1 MTHRGRSVRVAPT
14 RGSSDATAGLL
25 AGRPDTSWV
34 ASLAGDGGVACFV
47 RSDPPDPGRAGV
59 IEQFRGS
66 SGVARVTAQRLLAPV
81 AGIGGWPGRLEALTP
96 DEIMAL
102 SAASS
107 PRCPGRD
114 QPDPR
119 PLPEDDRRLLRLLAV
134 DGRMSFADL
143 ARRRVAELITSG
155 VLMFEVEVDP
165 SLYGR
170 RLDVWC
176 WMDVRPS
183 ALRRV
188 TGALAGHGEVAFA
201 ATTAGITNVVAI
213 LEPRRRRPPRPL
225 PHRTSRRAPRRDAR
239 RDRPC
244 RTVDQAR
251 RTAHPP
257 SMTSMRACLRARS
270 NP

>member
-1 MTHRGRSVRVAPT
+1 MTQVSNRPNRGRSVRVAPT

-34 ASLAGDGGVACFV
+34 ASLAGDGGIACFV

-143 ARRRVAELITSG
+143 ARAAETPESTARRRVAELITSG

-176 WMDVRPS
+176 WMDVQPS

-201 ATTAGITNVVAI
+201 ATTTGTPT
-213 LEPRRRRPPRPL
+213 LWPSSSSPTPP
-225 PHRTSRRAPRRDAR
+225 TS
-239 RDRPC
+239 
-244 RTVDQAR
+244 
-251 RTAHPP
+251 TA
-257 SMTSMRACLRARS
+257 TSPNKSARS
-270 NP
+270 PA